1 MVVSLASN
9 YSTWRV
15 VRCIVYGTYMYTTMA
30 EVTAAAAHSAAPYC
44 CTPIRV
50 DAIDGRVRYLNAMH
64 SWRETPEIAQAMA

>member
-1 MVVSLASN
+1 
-9 YSTWRV
+9 
-15 VRCIVYGTYMYTTMA
+15 MYTTMA
-30 EVTAAAAHSAAPYC
+30 EVTAAHSAAAPYC